1 MKYKNVLLVVH
12 DIDRSVDFYKKVL
25 GLHVILDFK
34 ANVTL
39 KGGICLQSY
48 ETWKDMIRKKD
59 QDIIFPSH
67 NQELYFEEEDIDQF
81 VQKLNK
87 YNVPL
92 VHPLKEHTWGQRVV
106 RFYDPDGHMIEVG
119 ESLRKVAKRF
129 FSQGLSLEDI
139 SKRMGVPVDYIKEMI
154 YYG

>member
-12 DIDRSVDFYKKVL
+12 DINQSIDFYKNVL

-34 ANVTL
+34 AHVTL

-48 ETWKDMIRKKD
+48 ETWKDIIHKDD

-81 VQKLNK
+81 VQKLNS
-87 YNVPL
+87 YNVTL
-92 VHPLKEHTWGQRVV
+92 VHPLKEQTWGQRVV
-106 RFYDPDGHMIEVG
+106 RFYDPDGHIIEVG
-119 ESLRKVAKRF
+119 ESLRKVVKRF

-139 SKRMGVPVDYIKEMI
+139 SKRMDVPLDYIKEMI
-154 YYG
+154 S